1 MKILKQTPT
10 TAVVDGGLGLGLA
23 IGPKCMQL
31 AIDKA
36 KKHGIGMV
44 AVRNSTHYGFAGYY
58 ALMAEKEGC
67 IGITG
72 TNARPSIAPTY
83 GVEPMMGTNPLV
95 FGMPTDESFPFGG
108 STGPTHQQQRH
119 HPPSTIH
126 HPPSPLPRHTVTP
139 PHRHAA
145 TRRVY
150 FQFWTAPRAS
160 TSAVKSKS
168 TRASRCRCRR
178 AP

>member
-1 MKILKQTPT
+1 MSILKQTPT

-95 FGMPTDESFPFGG
+95 FGMPTDESFPFGELT
-108 STGPTHQQQRH
+108 SPAHRQQRRCRRRRVS
-119 HPPSTIH
+119 PSHRQTA
-126 HPPSPLPRHTVTP
+126 TP
-139 PHRHAA
+139 PHRHAVA
-145 TRRVY
+145 TSSGLRHER
-150 FQFWTAPRAS
+150 QPAR
-160 TSAVKSKS
+160 
-168 TRASRCRCRR
+168 
-178 AP
+178 